1 MKEKSEPMKRRWE
14 WAVLVDGNKEEL
26 GGLMEEGGG
35 PLVGAEAVIG
45 EEAMSVGGGPMALP
59 YCVVTGKGVVLLRAI
74 EMRHNHQGQ

>member
-1 MKEKSEPMKRRWE
+1 MARR
-14 WAVLVDGNKEEL
+14 KL

-45 EEAMSVGGGPMALP
+45 EEAMSVGEGQWR
-59 YCVVTGKGVVLLRAI
+59 YCVVTGRGVVLLRAI